1 MSARTQKHYLSDM
14 LEAAQTSLRYMAG
27 RRRSDLDEDSML
39 RDAVVRQLE
48 ILGEAASQVTE
59 ATRAQ
64 YPEVPWRSLVGM
76 RNVRIHAYHR
86 VDHEE
91 IWNTITEDLPDL
103 LRVLERMASTAT
115 GLWTRQPRPSKLQ
128 FSRLHDR
135 VHRLTSYRRRSAV
148 ARFHIGATGP
158 SRMFPIG
165 SRK

>member
-1 MSARTQKHYLSDM
+1 MSARTQKHYLLDM

-27 RRRSDLDEDSML
+27 RRRSDLDEDSMV

-64 YPEVPWRSLVGM
+64 HPEVPWRSLVGM

-115 GLWTRQPRPSKLQ
+115 GP
-128 FSRLHDR
+128 
-135 VHRLTSYRRRSAV
+135 
-148 ARFHIGATGP
+148 
-158 SRMFPIG
+158 
-165 SRK
+165 